1 MPSSSF
7 VEAFFENLRFLIA
20 FIGYLLS
27 KAKKKKKLTGKLCNP
42 DVLYLERSVVLL

>member
-7 VEAFFENLRFLIA
+7 VEAFFENLRFLVA

-27 KAKKKKKLTGKLCNP
+27 KEKKKKVNWKIMQ
-42 DVLYLERSVVLL
+42 S